1 MLGLFGPNSDKIA
14 VYKAAFAYQGPF
26 RKDFSTGSPV
36 INEVVLE
43 GVFSEVVASI
53 RSSLLLLLEGRCY
66 LVPTLVLLLHTTGPV
81 QGQGT
86 MRSLVM
92 VLLRTTTFF
101 RSTRPERPESVARMP
116 IRSVFGG

>member
-43 GVFSEVVASI
+43 VEFSEVHI
-53 RSSLLLLLEGRCY
+53 
-66 LVPTLVLLLHTTGPV
+66 HDPV
-81 QGQGT
+81 
-86 MRSLVM
+86 
-92 VLLRTTTFF
+92 
-101 RSTRPERPESVARMP
+101 
-116 IRSVFGG
+116 